1 MQGRGNYRTRG
12 VDGLPDTARVTDK
25 SVAFDI
31 PEQQY
36 RRRGYEPSFDE
47 LAWKGESPP
56 A

>member
-1 MQGRGNYRTRG
+1 MQGKGNYRTRG
-12 VDGLPDTARVTDK
+12 IGDLPNTARVTDK

-36 RRRGYEPSFDE
+36 RWRGYEPSFDE
-47 LAWKGESPP
+47 LAWKGDPPP